1 MTIQEFS
8 RTELLADRY
17 YFVLP
22 WGLGDAL
29 IVIGFRRALEEK
41 LGGPVHFVI
50 KSQQAVIPQLFGI
63 DAYTCVDIKTNSQE
77 VKDALN
83 RLGHA
88 YPVPEKGKLY
98 IAHPDFLPGFDFLQR
113 KMGNPG
119 KKVKFVGWYREFLGL
134 GEDALF
140 ELPSVY
146 PEVSP
151 ALREKLS
158 KITTARLED
167 VVLLLPEA
175 NSSPQVSFRYWRD
188 VIDSET
194 KRGGVLVT
202 NIMNRANCP
211 GFDTLPNIDLTL
223 EELLQFGMHARS
235 VYALRSGICDLIFS
249 RGRNLHV
256 FYATEPIF
264 DVFSLNT
271 MFGRND
277 IDEIM
282 AGNKDLGVFRPVIS
296 TGGVDCGLH
305 ERKFFFLG
313 INFLTIRT
321 RMH

>member
-1 MTIQEFS
+1 MTVQEFS
-8 RTELLADRY
+8 KTELLADRY

-29 IVIGFRRALEEK
+29 IVIGFRKALEKK
-41 LGGPVHFVI
+41 LGGQVHFVI
-50 KSQQAVIPQLFGI
+50 KPQQSVIPRLFGI

-98 IAHPDFLPGFDFLQR
+98 IAHPDFLPGFDFLQQ

-119 KKVKFVGWYREFLGL
+119 KTVKFVGWYREFLGL
-134 GEDALF
+134 GEEAPF

-146 PEVSP
+146 PEISP

-158 KITTARLED
+158 KITATRLED

-175 NSSPQVSFRYWRD
+175 NSSPQVNFRHWRD
-188 VIDSET
+188 VIDREMAHGS
-194 KRGGVLVT
+194 VLVT
-202 NIMNRANCP
+202 NIMDRVNCP
-211 GFDTLPNIDLTL
+211 GFESLPNIDLTL
-223 EELLQFGMHARS
+223 EELLQFGLHARS

-249 RGRNLHV
+249 RGKDLHV

-277 IDEIM
+277 IDEILV
-282 AGNKDLGVFRPVIS
+282 GDKDQGVFRPVIS
-296 TGGVDCGLH
+296 TGGVVCGRV